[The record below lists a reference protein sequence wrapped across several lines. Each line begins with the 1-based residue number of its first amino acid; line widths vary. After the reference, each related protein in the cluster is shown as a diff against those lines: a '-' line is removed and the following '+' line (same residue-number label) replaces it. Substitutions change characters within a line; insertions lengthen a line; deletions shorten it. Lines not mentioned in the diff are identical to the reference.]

1 MGKVAR
7 NQNSKKKST
16 KSRFTAL
23 TIFMLV
29 VLILYS
35 GSLLALLF
43 YGLMTSF
50 KCGMT
55 GTLEYRLEYWPGN
68 PYGLPKTWYWNF
80 TFVFKNL
87 IVRATD
93 PMGIGAPVKVGI
105 GTMFGNSILYA
116 LGCSFCHTFVM
127 CLTAYGCARFPYKY
141 SKIIHT
147 TVIVV
152 MVIPIVGSAP
162 SELAMAIRLGIYNQI
177 WGMWI
182 MRANFLGVYFLVF
195 YDIFKSIPASYT
207 EAAKIDGAGNWS
219 ILFKIILPLASN
231 TFLTILLINFIAM
244 WNDYQ
249 IPLLY
254 LPSYPTIAHGLFG
267 AVNSTV
273 KGLETTPMRLT
284 AAIIMLIPILIVFL
298 STQKRLLG
306 NLTMGGVKG

>member
-1 MGKVAR
+1 MENVTV
-7 NQNSKKKST
+7 NQTSKRKSS
-16 KSRFTAL
+16 KSRFTGL

-35 GSLLALLF
+35 VSLFALLF
-43 YGLMTSF
+43 YGLITSF
-50 KCGMT
+50 KCGII
-55 GTLEYRLEYWPGN
+55 GTLEYRLEYMPGN

-80 TFVFKNL
+80 TFVFKNF
-87 IVRATD
+87 IVQATD
-93 PMGIGAPVKVGI
+93 PMGIGAPIKVGI
-105 GTMFGNSILYA
+105 GTMFGNSIFYS
-116 LGCSFCHTFVM
+116 LGCAFFHTFVM
-127 CLTAYGCARFPYKY
+127 CITAYGCARFPYKY
-141 SKIIHT
+141 SKIVHT

-152 MVIPIVGSAP
+152 MIIPIVGNAP
-162 SELAMAIRLGIYNQI
+162 SELAMAIRLGIYNTI

-182 MRANFLGVYFLVF
+182 MRANFLGMYFLVF
-195 YDIFKSIPASYT
+195 YDIFKSLPSSYT
-207 EAAKIDGAGNWS
+207 EAAKIDGADNWS

-231 TFLTILLINFIAM
+231 TFLTILLINFIQM

-254 LPSYPTIAHGLFG
+254 LPSYPTVAYGLFG

-273 KGLETTPMRLT
+273 KGLETTPMRLA

-298 STQKRLLG
+298 CTQKRLLG